1 MIIQLDQLDPGTAA
15 DMLYK
20 ESVLFASLVSEY
32 ASAEIA
38 YKQKLY
44 EFMQENPEMPANKVK
59 IRAEG
64 GPLYAVMRKLKA
76 EVDGKIE
83 VIRSLKKF
91 VKVKTDEFEA
101 SRNL

>member
-1 MIIQLDQLDPGTAA
+1 MTLSLDTLDPSTAA
-15 DMLYK
+15 DLLYK

-38 YKQKLY
+38 YKKKLY
-44 EFMQENPEMPANKVK
+44 EFMKENPEMPANKVK

-64 GPLYAVMRKLKA
+64 GPLYAVMRKLQA
-76 EVDGKIE
+76 EVKGKEE

-91 VKVKTDEFEA
+91 VSVKTSEQQF
-101 SRNL
+101 SGNL